1 MKKIV
6 KKHLKS
12 QQFALEGLIDGF
24 KSELNFRLEILISL
38 ILSLAAFVLRFDLFE
53 WFMLLT
59 AIVLVMALELV
70 NTAIEYLCDTIS
82 PEFNTAIKHAKDI
95 SAAAVLL
102 AAFYSIAVGIIIL
115 VHYYTR
121 CCM

>member
-6 KKHLKS
+6 QKHLKS
-12 QQFALEGLIDGF
+12 QQFALRGLIDGF
-24 KSELNFRLEILISL
+24 KSELNFRIEILISL
-38 ILSLAAFVLRFDLFE
+38 ILSLTAFMLRFDLFE

-59 AIVLVMALELV
+59 AIVSVMALELV
-70 NTAIEYLCDTIS
+70 NTAIEYLCDTVS
-82 PEFNTAIKHAKDI
+82 PEFNTSIKHAKDI

-102 AAFYSIAVGIIIL
+102 AAFYSVAVGIIIL